1 MTLYASAGGI
11 MKKVSLLFLLMAA
24 SSNVMSAPAELR
36 LGIDPTFPPFE
47 SKNPQGQIVG
57 FDADLGRAICEK
69 MQVKC
74 VFVENTFDGLIPAL
88 KAKKFD
94 AILSSL
100 SINDERR
107 KSIDFS
113 TALFTTPVYLITH
126 KNSGLTATAESLKG
140 KRVGVQQGSVFE
152 TYANQY
158 WRDKG
163 VDVVS
168 YASPDQVYAD
178 LALGR
183 LDATLDDA
191 ASATASFL
199 DKPQGADFQLNGKEV
214 YDKTLF
220 GKGTGLGLRKGDDQ
234 LKASVDQ
241 AIAEIKSD
249 GTFSKLNKQYFTFNV
264 SPKS

>member
-1 MTLYASAGGI
+1 MT
-11 MKKVSLLFLLMAA
+11 KVSLLVLMIAA
-24 SSNVMSAPAELR
+24 SCKVFAAPVATELK

-47 SKNPQGQIVG
+47 SKTPQGQIVG
-57 FDADLGRAICEK
+57 FDADLGRAICQK

-100 SINDERR
+100 SINEERK

-113 TALFTTPVYLITH
+113 TALFNTPVYLITA
-126 KNSGLTATAESLKG
+126 KKSGLSATPESLQG

-158 WRDKG
+158 WRPKG
-163 VDVVS
+163 VEIVS
-168 YASPDQVYAD
+168 YPSPDQIYAD

-183 LDATLDDA
+183 LDASLDDA

-199 DKPQGADFQLNGKEV
+199 EKPQGAGFQLNGKEV
-214 YDKTLF
+214 VDKPLF
-220 GKGTGLGLRKGDDQ
+220 GNGAGLGLRKGDEP
-234 LKASVDQ
+234 LKASIDK
-241 AIAEIKSD
+241 AIADIRAD
-249 GTFSKLNKQYFTFNV
+249 GTYAKLNKEYFKFDV

>member
-1 MTLYASAGGI
+1 
-11 MKKVSLLFLLMAA
+11 MKKISLLWLLVVA
-24 SSNVMSAPAELR
+24 SGSAMSAPAELR

-47 SKNPQGQIVG
+47 SKTPQGQIVG
-57 FDADLGRAICEK
+57 FDADLGRAICAK

-100 SINDERR
+100 SINQQRA

-113 TALFTTPVYLITH
+113 NALFTTPVFLITH

-158 WRDKG
+158 WRPYG
-163 VDVVS
+163 VEIVS
-168 YASPDQVYAD
+168 YASPDQIYAD

-183 LDATLDDA
+183 LDASLDDA

-199 DKPQGADFQLNGKEV
+199 QKPQGADYQLNGKEV
-214 YDKTLF
+214 YDQVLF
-220 GKGTGLGLRKGDDQ
+220 GNGTGLGIRKGDEQ
-234 LKASVDQ
+234 LKASVDR
-241 AIAEIKSD
+241 AIDAIKAD
-249 GTFSKLNKQYFTFNV
+249 GTFAKLNKQYFAFNV
-264 SPKS
+264 SPRT

>member
-1 MTLYASAGGI
+1 MNK
-11 MKKVSLLFLLMAA
+11 MSLLFLLMVA
-24 SSNVMSAPAELR
+24 SGSAMSAPAELR

-47 SKNPQGQIVG
+47 SKTPQGQIVG
-57 FDADLGRAICEK
+57 FDADLGRAICAK

-100 SINDERR
+100 SINAERS

-113 TALFTTPVYLITH
+113 TALFTTPVFLITH

-158 WRDKG
+158 WRSKG
-163 VDVVS
+163 VEVIS
-168 YASPDQVYAD
+168 YASPDQIYAD

-183 LDATLDDA
+183 LDASLDDA

-199 DKPQGADFQLNGKEV
+199 QKPQGADYELNGKEV
-214 YDKTLF
+214 YDKAMF
-220 GKGTGLGLRKGDDQ
+220 GNGTGLGIRKGDEQ
-234 LKASVDQ
+234 LKTSVDR
-241 AIAEIKSD
+241 AIDAIRAD
-249 GTFSKLNKQYFTFNV
+249 GTFAKLNKQYFTFNV
-264 SPKS
+264 SPRA

>member
-1 MTLYASAGGI
+1 
-11 MKKVSLLFLLMAA
+11 MKKVSLLFLLMVA
-24 SSNVMSAPAELR
+24 SCNVMSAPDEAELK

-57 FDADLGRAICEK
+57 FDVDLGKAICDK
-69 MQVKC
+69 MKVKC
-74 VFVENTFDGLIPAL
+74 VFVENSFDGLIPAL

-100 SINDERR
+100 SINEERK

-113 TALFTTPVYLITH
+113 SALFTTPVYLIAR

-163 VDVVS
+163 VNVVS
-168 YASPDQVYAD
+168 YASPDEVYAD

-183 LDATLDDA
+183 LDASLDDA

-199 DKPQGADFQLNGKEV
+199 DKPQGADFQLTGKEV
-214 YDKTLF
+214 YDKAMF
-220 GKGTGLGLRKGDDQ
+220 GNGTGLGLRKGDEK
-234 LKASVDQ
+234 LKTSVDQ
-241 AIAEIKSD
+241 AIAEIKAD
-249 GTFSKLNKQYFTFNV
+249 GTFSKLNKEYFTFNV
-264 SPKS
+264 SSKS